1 MNTNI
6 VVITSHFLR
15 PHIEEIYSNLDLE
28 CNIKVVAYD
37 NFKTIHKIYD
47 KYAASTHGFLVSGTA
62 AKAAIEVVEH
72 EIKRPIISFEIDSAG
87 LYRSILDLLL
97 EKRDLNMNRLIVDF
111 MIPLEGGITAN
122 DFLKWMDLNYNKSN
136 MDIWSEALNNKES
149 FTKLENQILNE
160 ILRLWNMDAIDMVL
174 CQYSNLIPILEE
186 HNIPY
191 KYPIPTPL
199 FLKDLTKRFMY
210 FLSLEYMRENLPV
223 MISISASDNKLNTE
237 DNIQLIA
244 HHINNFFQSNAINC
258 VIQKEKSHCSAI
270 ITVDNLHQITNNEK
284 NCNLS
289 VYLNKHIDF
298 DVSIGYGIGL
308 NLEMAVHNAYT
319 AQRESLLSGKSFI
332 FTENGNLIGPLSS
345 KECMVIENQ
354 AIYDIGKIAKNSS
367 LSAITIKK
375 IIAIIKINNSNM
387 ITTQDLS
394 SHLKSTVRNANR
406 ILKNLEKSGYA
417 KITCTQTT
425 NIKGRPTKVYEL
437 NFHI

>member
-1 MNTNI
+1 
-6 VVITSHFLR
+6 
-15 PHIEEIYSNLDLE
+15 
-28 CNIKVVAYD
+28 
-37 NFKTIHKIYD
+37 
-47 KYAASTHGFLVSGTA
+47 
-62 AKAAIEVVEH
+62 
-72 EIKRPIISFEIDSAG
+72 
-87 LYRSILDLLL
+87 
-97 EKRDLNMNRLIVDF
+97 MNRLIIDF

-122 DFLKWMDLNYNKSN
+122 DFFKWMDLNYDKSHI
-136 MDIWSEALNNKES
+136 DIWSETLNREN
-149 FTKLENQILNE
+149 FAKLEGQIINE

-191 KYPIPTPL
+191 RYPIPTPL

-210 FLSLEYMRENLPV
+210 ILSLEYMRENLPV
-223 MISISASDNKLNTE
+223 VISIFASDNSLNTE
-237 DNIQLIA
+237 ENIQLIA
-244 HHINNFFQSNAINC
+244 HHTNKFFQSNAINC
-258 VIQKEKSHCSAI
+258 VIQEEKSHCSTI
-270 ITVDNLHQITNNEK
+270 ITVENLHQITNNEK

-289 VYLNKHIDF
+289 VYLNKYIDF
-298 DVSIGYGIGL
+298 EISIGYGIGI
-308 NLEMAVHNAYT
+308 NLEMAVNNAYT
-319 AQRESLLSGKSFI
+319 AQRESLLSGKSFV

-394 SHLKSTVRNANR
+394 LHLKSTVRNANR

-417 KITCTQTT
+417 KITSTQTT
-425 NIKGRPTKVYEL
+425 NTKGRKVIFIVTEMTSYFCL
-437 NFHI
+437 FIFVYYSLKFFFSY

>member
-37 NFKTIHKIYD
+37 NFNTIHKIYD
-47 KYAASTHGFLVSGTA
+47 QYAACTNGFLVSGTA

-72 EIKRPIISFEIDSAG
+72 ELKRPIISFEIDSAG

-97 EKRDLNMNRLIVDF
+97 ENRDLNMNRLIIDF

-122 DFLKWMDLNYNKSN
+122 DFFKWMDLNYDKSHI
-136 MDIWSEALNNKES
+136 DIWSETLNREN
-149 FTKLENQILNE
+149 FAKLEGQIINE

-174 CQYSNLIPILEE
+174 CQYSNLI
-186 HNIPY
+186 
-191 KYPIPTPL
+191 L

-210 FLSLEYMRENLPV
+210 ILSLEYMRENLPV
-223 MISISASDNKLNTE
+223 VISIFASDNSLNTE
-237 DNIQLIA
+237 ENIQLIA
-244 HHINNFFQSNAINC
+244 HHTNKFFQSNAINC
-258 VIQKEKSHCSAI
+258 VIQEEKSHCSTI
-270 ITVDNLHQITNNEK
+270 ITVENLHQITNNEK

-289 VYLNKHIDF
+289 VYLNKYIDF
-298 DVSIGYGIGL
+298 EISIGYGIGI
-308 NLEMAVHNAYT
+308 NLEMAVNNAYT
-319 AQRESLLSGKSFI
+319 AQRESLLSGKSFV

-345 KECMVIENQ
+345 KACMVIENQ

-394 SHLKSTVRNANR
+394 LHLKSTVRNANR

-417 KITCTQTT
+417 KITSTQTT
-425 NIKGRPTKVYEL
+425 NTKGRPTKVYEL

>member
-1 MNTNI
+1 
-6 VVITSHFLR
+6 
-15 PHIEEIYSNLDLE
+15 
-28 CNIKVVAYD
+28 
-37 NFKTIHKIYD
+37 
-47 KYAASTHGFLVSGTA
+47 
-62 AKAAIEVVEH
+62 
-72 EIKRPIISFEIDSAG
+72 
-87 LYRSILDLLL
+87 
-97 EKRDLNMNRLIVDF
+97 MNRLIIDF

-122 DFLKWMDLNYNKSN
+122 DFFKWMDLNYDKSHI
-136 MDIWSEALNNKES
+136 DIWSETLNREN
-149 FTKLENQILNE
+149 FAKLEGQIINE

-191 KYPIPTPL
+191 RYPIPTPL

-210 FLSLEYMRENLPV
+210 ILSLEYMRENLPV
-223 MISISASDNKLNTE
+223 VISIFASDNSLNTE
-237 DNIQLIA
+237 ENIQLIA
-244 HHINNFFQSNAINC
+244 HHTNKFFQSNAINC
-258 VIQKEKSHCSAI
+258 VIQEEKSHCSTI
-270 ITVDNLHQITNNEK
+270 ITVENLHQITNNEK

-289 VYLNKHIDF
+289 VYLNKYIDF
-298 DVSIGYGIGL
+298 EISIGYGIGI
-308 NLEMAVHNAYT
+308 NLEMAVNNAYT
-319 AQRESLLSGKSFI
+319 AQRESLLSGKSFV

-394 SHLKSTVRNANR
+394 LHLKSTVRNANR

-417 KITCTQTT
+417 KITSTQTT
-425 NIKGRPTKVYEL
+425 NTKGRPTKVYEL

>member
-37 NFKTIHKIYD
+37 NFNTIHKIYD
-47 KYAASTHGFLVSGTA
+47 QYAACTNGFLVSGTA

-72 EIKRPIISFEIDSAG
+72 ELKRPIISFEIDSAG

-97 EKRDLNMNRLIVDF
+97 ENRDLNMNRLIIDF

-122 DFLKWMDLNYNKSN
+122 DFFKWMDLNYDKSHI
-136 MDIWSEALNNKES
+136 DIWSETLNREN
-149 FTKLENQILNE
+149 FAKLEGQIINE

-191 KYPIPTPL
+191 RYPIPTPL

-210 FLSLEYMRENLPV
+210 ILSLEYMRENLPV
-223 MISISASDNKLNTE
+223 VISIFASDNSLNTE
-237 DNIQLIA
+237 ENIQLIA
-244 HHINNFFQSNAINC
+244 HHTNKFFQSNAINC
-258 VIQKEKSHCSAI
+258 VIQEEKSHCSTI
-270 ITVDNLHQITNNEK
+270 ITVENLHKITNNEK

-289 VYLNKHIDF
+289 VYLNKYIDF
-298 DVSIGYGIGL
+298 EISIGYGIGI
-308 NLEMAVHNAYT
+308 NLEMAVNNAYT
-319 AQRESLLSGKSFI
+319 AQRESLLSGKSFV

-394 SHLKSTVRNANR
+394 LHLKSTVRNANR

-417 KITCTQTT
+417 KITSTQTT
-425 NIKGRPTKVYEL
+425 NTKGRPTKVYEL